1 MAYSGSSIRAV
12 LLVFA
17 LIFCS
22 SIGNAELNGTLWS
35 NTTTNLSAGTSGK
48 ADVSDFSSKLL
59 TTSTKTSSDG
69 LGAFVAA
76 GMGMSRSASKTT
88 ETSSLAES
96 LRTNTTAQATATT
109 SSSSA
114 SALIT
119 TPPISGNYT
128 LSFTGDCWQQWSA
141 YWSANSSA
149 SRAWTNIQVGMTTT
163 KLFTDYSYDFT
174 SSVISGTT
182 TSCQINGGTVQ
193 LIYWPPASSTW
204 INGNYSAITRNSS
217 EKATIVTLGTT
228 LTSPTVYV
236 SFDSLYAR
244 DSCSLF
250 GKTHYDQI
258 VAITNTANLS
268 SLYGWGRYNGLG
280 SPASFNFTDLY
291 VTPVPDYIYQSQPRC
306 ASSYA
311 MFDPRRGNQLTMP
324 ANWTCPRTAPYDPI
338 LSIPMEV
345 RDLDPDWANCI
356 GGINGVYDPPIALT
370 PADSIAKPTVPAG
383 NPDTTTDAAPA
394 STPKPT
400 DPPVTSK
407 PEPAKPSDTS
417 LPENQDPEPSTGDSQ
432 TVDSSDKPA
441 TTAGKP
447 ADGELSGGTLQQ
459 PKPTSSPDAAPG
471 SDTSDDPAA
480 NDQGNTDD
488 GPKQQAG
495 NDPPAS
501 NGQSSTDDHPT
512 QPADSGP
519 APILDS
525 PDNKPATTNALS
537 VLASAEASAKGEQ
550 YPPANGANPAD
561 SDSSSDGQSPEA
573 EPSPGN
579 SPAHQTQAVNDP
591 SDPEPFTGQSG
602 PSQGSPTAMV
612 ASLQGGG
619 SATIKQAGES
629 IIIAQDGLSAAV
641 TQGGAA
647 TIGTHVYS
655 AAPGGG
661 AVVVDSSATHFIG
674 AQAGPVAEATSLTV
688 NGQVI
693 TASRQGNGVILA
705 DATQTITAQPGSL
718 QIFGSQTVQINSEGA
733 ELAIGTATF
742 AIPNKAM
749 QSAAESTAVWTKDGS
764 TFTAISQGSSI
775 ILEAP
780 DATITMS
787 PGTVATFAGEQIS
800 VASAGGILVHG
811 GQTASFKSADT
822 NGASNDEA
830 HVVSADGDSVVI
842 QEGSRTLT
850 MSAGQATVIDGKTL
864 SAASTGG
871 AVVMV
876 DGGRTST
883 LSKQATSDDEVVASA
898 DGSSIIVKDG
908 NRTLTLT
915 PGQTTVVG
923 GKTFIAQASGSAMVV
938 AEDDATSTVPVQT
951 TEDSSSESATGTSST
966 GLDPTETSSSSE
978 TDAASSDSAA
988 GQLPSGASLAGSVA
1002 GSAMLLMLIL

>member
-1 MAYSGSSIRAV
+1 MI
-12 LLVFA
+12 
-17 LIFCS
+17 
-22 SIGNAELNGTLWS
+22 
-35 NTTTNLSAGTSGK
+35 
-48 ADVSDFSSKLL
+48 
-59 TTSTKTSSDG
+59 
-69 LGAFVAA
+69 
-76 GMGMSRSASKTT
+76 
-88 ETSSLAES
+88 
-96 LRTNTTAQATATT
+96 
-109 SSSSA
+109 
-114 SALIT
+114 
-119 TPPISGNYT
+119 
-128 LSFTGDCWQQWSA
+128 
-141 YWSANSSA
+141 
-149 SRAWTNIQVGMTTT
+149 
-163 KLFTDYSYDFT
+163 
-174 SSVISGTT
+174 
-182 TSCQINGGTVQ
+182 
-193 LIYWPPASSTW
+193 
-204 INGNYSAITRNSS
+204 
-217 EKATIVTLGTT
+217 
-228 LTSPTVYV
+228 
-236 SFDSLYAR
+236 
-244 DSCSLF
+244 
-250 GKTHYDQI
+250 
-258 VAITNTANLS
+258 
-268 SLYGWGRYNGLG
+268 
-280 SPASFNFTDLY
+280 
-291 VTPVPDYIYQSQPRC
+291 
-306 ASSYA
+306 
-311 MFDPRRGNQLTMP
+311 
-324 ANWTCPRTAPYDPI
+324 DPI

-417 LPENQDPEPSTGDSQ
+417 LPENQDPEPSTGDPQ

-447 ADGELSGGTLQQ
+447 ADGEVSGGTLQQ
-459 PKPTSSPDAAPG
+459 PKPTSSPDAAPA
-471 SDTSDDPAA
+471 SDPNANPATS
-480 NDQGNTDD
+480 DQGNAND
-488 GPKQQAG
+488 GPNSQTG
-495 NDPPAS
+495 DDPPAS
-501 NGQSSTDDHPT
+501 NGQTNADGN
-512 QPADSGP
+512 PAQAAKPDP
-519 APILDS
+519 APTSADNS
-525 PDNKPATTNALS
+525 PGNRPATTNALS
-537 VLASAEASAKGEQ
+537 VLASAQASAKGEQ
-550 YPPANGANPAD
+550 YPPANGVNPAD
-561 SDSSSDGQSPEA
+561 SDSSSDGLSPEA

-579 SPAHQTQAVNDP
+579 SPAHQTQAVKDP

-674 AQAGPVAEATSLTV
+674 AQAVPVAGATSLTV

-705 DATQTITAQPGSL
+705 DGTQTITAQPGSP
-718 QIFGSQTVQINSEGA
+718 QTFGSQTVQIKSEGA

-749 QSAAESTAVWTKDGS
+749 QGAAESTAVWTKDGS
-764 TFTAISQGSSI
+764 TLTAISQGSSI

-811 GQTASFKSADT
+811 GQTASFKSADA

-876 DGGRTST
+876 DNGSTST
-883 LSKQATSDDEVVASA
+883 LSEQATSDDEVVASA

-908 NRTLTLT
+908 SRTLTLT

-966 GLDPTETSSSSE
+966 ALDPTETSSGSE

-988 GQLPSGASLAGSVA
+988 GRLSSGASLAGSVV
-1002 GSAMLLMLIL
+1002 GSVMLLLLMLTL